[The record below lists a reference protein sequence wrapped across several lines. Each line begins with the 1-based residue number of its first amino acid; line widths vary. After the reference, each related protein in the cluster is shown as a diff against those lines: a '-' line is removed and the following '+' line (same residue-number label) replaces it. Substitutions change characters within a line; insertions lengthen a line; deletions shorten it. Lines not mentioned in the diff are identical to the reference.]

1 MKDAIKKFVLLTVLI
16 ACAFNQ
22 SIALAGEGAFGWIY
36 TLDLQ
41 PKGELEFEQRLQLT
55 KQQSSGSYNAWL
67 SRSELE
73 YGLTN
78 DLQIAGYV
86 NAYSVNANQNYTNP
100 EACGDRSTCTGGQPV
115 PTGTWDPAAPYRK
128 SGIEGGSLEAI
139 YRITNPVISPVGVG
153 LYIEPTL
160 GRNKNEIE
168 ARLLLQSNFIDD
180 KFIVAANVV
189 AANEQLKFTPNGNT
203 PESMLD
209 FLVGASYR
217 FAPKWFGGVEARF
230 HNDYSSYNL
239 QNQTQKATFLGPN
252 LHYASKDWWFTAAW
266 RYQLKGNTCM
276 GDGTA
281 ECSNARV
288 WDSHGLNEFIVKVG
302 FPLTKL

>member
-180 KFIVAANVV
+180 KLIVAANVV

-209 FLVGASYR
+209 F
-217 FAPKWFGGVEARF
+217 
-230 HNDYSSYNL
+230 
-239 QNQTQKATFLGPN
+239 
-252 LHYASKDWWFTAAW
+252 
-266 RYQLKGNTCM
+266 
-276 GDGTA
+276 
-281 ECSNARV
+281 
-288 WDSHGLNEFIVKVG
+288 
-302 FPLTKL
+302 